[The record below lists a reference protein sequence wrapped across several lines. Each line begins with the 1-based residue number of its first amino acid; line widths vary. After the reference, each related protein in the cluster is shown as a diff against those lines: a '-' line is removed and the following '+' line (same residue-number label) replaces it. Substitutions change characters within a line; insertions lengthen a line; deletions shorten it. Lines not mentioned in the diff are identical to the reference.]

1 VSSIADIPIE
11 DAGAVQ
17 AAGRTEVRREIISEL
32 LRSPT
37 FIVGSIILLI
47 WIICAIFGS
56 AIAPHSPYA
65 QNLLGINK
73 APSSAHWFGTDQLG
87 RDMFSRVIVGSRDIL
102 IIAPLATV
110 LGTVLGT
117 VVGLL
122 MGYFRG
128 LTDDVLGRFVE
139 AFLALPVVVTGIIAL
154 STLGRSNLVLIVV
167 IGLLFTPLIA
177 RTVRAAVLLERELDY
192 VAAARLRGERA
203 PYIMFVEILPN
214 VFAPIMVE
222 FTVRLAYAIFAILT
236 LTFLGLGVQPPSPDW
251 ALDISANYGVV
262 PAGYWWEVLFDALA
276 IATLVV
282 SITLIS
288 DSVQGALEG

>member
-1 VSSIADIPIE
+1 MSIVDVPIE
-11 DAGAVQ
+11 DAA
-17 AAGRTEVRREIISEL
+17 ALEAGRHEIRREVFREL

-37 FIVGSIILLI
+37 FVVGSIILLI
-47 WIICAIFGS
+47 WVICAIFGS

-65 QNLLGINK
+65 QSLLGINK

-128 LTDDVLGRFVE
+128 LVDDVLGRFVE
-139 AFLALPVVVTGIIAL
+139 AFLALPIVVTGIIAL

>member
-1 VSSIADIPIE
+1 MSIVDIPVE
-11 DAGAVQ
+11 DAGAL
-17 AAGRTEVRREIISEL
+17 AAGRSEIRREVFREL
-32 LRSPT
+32 LHSPT
-37 FIVGSIILLI
+37 FIVGAVILLI

-65 QNLLGINK
+65 QNLEGINK
-73 APSSAHWFGTDQLG
+73 APSSAHLFGTDQLG

-102 IIAPLATV
+102 IIAPLATL

-117 VVGLL
+117 MVGLF

-128 LTDDVLGRFVE
+128 LVDDVVGRFVE
-139 AFLALPVVVTGIIAL
+139 AFLALPVVVTGVIAL
-154 STLGRSNLVLIVV
+154 STLGRTNLVIIVV
-167 IGLLFTPLIA
+167 IGILFTPLIA

-192 VAAARLRGERA
+192 VAAARLRGEHA

-236 LTFLGLGVQPPSPDW
+236 LTFLTLGVQPPSPDW
-251 ALDISANYGVV
+251 ALDINANYGVV

-276 IATLVV
+276 VATLGV
-282 SITLIS
+282 SISLIS
-288 DSVQGALEG
+288 DSLQGALEG